1 MTETELKD
9 KIFILEL
16 AATANPRNIFDAILP
31 SLVIARLKI
40 ELLEMQRRTLW
51 DDLPAEPV
59 QEELI

>member
-1 MTETELKD
+1 MTEAELKD

-16 AATANPRNIFDAILP
+16 AATANPRNIFDAVWP
-31 SLVIARLKI
+31 SLVIARLNI